1 MGYEVKQYKLTAM
14 DAHSINSARPPNWF
28 AAVKVGDEFPM
39 IIMGKVLLDGE
50 YFHWVDPNATEP
62 ATAPVAVAPA
72 SVGVVQPM
80 AAPSTPVAVA
90 PVAAPS
96 VESAAVAPAVASST
110 PAAPPVATAVPVPTG
125 AVTLSP
131 EQHAA
136 LSPLALPA
144 PPLTQ

>member
-62 ATAPVAVAPA
+62 ATAPVA
-72 SVGVVQPM
+72 
-80 AAPSTPVAVA
+80 AAPPPVGGG
-90 PVAAPS
+90 PPLAAPPPPPAGGPPS
-96 VESAAVAPAVASST
+96 APSAPYAAVA
-110 PAAPPVATAVPVPTG
+110 
-125 AVTLSP
+125 
-131 EQHAA
+131 
-136 LSPLALPA
+136 
-144 PPLTQ
+144 

>member
-1 MGYEVKQYKLTAM
+1 MGYEVKQYKLTTM

-62 ATAPVAVAPA
+62 TTAPVAVAPA
-72 SVGVVQPM
+72 SVGVVQPV
-80 AAPSTPVAVA
+80 AAASTPVAVT

-110 PAAPPVATAVPVPTG
+110 PAAPPVAAPAPVPTR
-125 AVTLSP
+125 ALTLSP
-131 EQHAA
+131 EQPPA
-136 LSPLALPA
+136 LSAPGLPA
-144 PPLTQ
+144 PPATK